1 MRTRGDRCPGVL
13 RPWPA
18 DDGLLV
24 RIRLVAGRLEV
35 GQLRLLSEA
44 ARRFGDGRVR
54 STAQLLACVKLP
66 RIRIHSSI

>member
-54 STAQLLACVKLP
+54 STSRAGSVE
-66 RIRIHSSI
+66 SSSSRVRRP